1 MSADQSGDLGTDS
14 PPSPKQPPDMGDLF
28 DELEELEE
36 MVDDPDERAQVRE
49 AMQAASEA
57 QDDVVFGRVVWGFDR
72 ADLSEAVLGA
82 LLFGI
87 PMAVEGGT
95 NEAGEF
101 LAENPLLLAGTLGA
115 TVALAV
121 GIIYVADIQDVRVRD
136 PILGII
142 PRRLVGVLGTAFLMS
157 IFLLTAWGRVDW
169 GEPWIAVS
177 TSIVALLPMA
187 IGAAL
192 GDILPGS

>member
-1 MSADQSGDLGTDS
+1 
-14 PPSPKQPPDMGDLF
+14 MGDLF
-28 DELEELEE
+28 DELEELQE
-36 MVDDPDERAQVRE
+36 MVDDPEERAQVRD
-49 AMQAASEA
+49 AMDAASRA
-57 QDDVVFGRVVWGFDR
+57 QEDVVFGRVVWGFDR

-101 LAENPLLLAGTLGA
+101 LAEHPLLLATTIGA
-115 TVALAV
+115 TIALVV

-142 PRRLVGVLGTAFLMS
+142 PRRLVGVLGTAFVMS
-157 IFLLTAWGRVDW
+157 VLLLTAWGRVDW
-169 GEPWIAVS
+169 GDPMVAFS
-177 TSIVALLPMA
+177 TCVVALLPMG

>member
-1 MSADQSGDLGTDS
+1 MSGPTEEGRARE
-14 PPSPKQPPDMGDLF
+14 PSPGEERPDTGDVF

-36 MVDDPDERAQVRE
+36 LVDDPEERAQVRE
-49 AMQAASEA
+49 AMQAAREA
-57 QDDVVFGRVVWGFDR
+57 QDDVVFGRVIWGFDR

-82 LLFGI
+82 LLFGV

-101 LAENPLLLAGTLGA
+101 LAQRPLLLTGTFAA
-115 TVALAV
+115 TVAVVV

-136 PILGII
+136 RILGLV

-157 IFLLTAWGRVDW
+157 VVLLTTWGRVDW
-169 GEPWIAVS
+169 ADPIVAFS
-177 TSIVALLPMA
+177 TCIVALLPMA

>member
-1 MSADQSGDLGTDS
+1 
-14 PPSPKQPPDMGDLF
+14 MGDLF

-36 MVDDPDERAQVRE
+36 MVDDPEERAQVRE

-57 QDDVVFGRVVWGFDR
+57 QRDVVFGRVVWGFDR

-95 NEAGEF
+95 NEAGEY
-101 LAENPLLLAGTLGA
+101 LAQHPLFFAGTVFA
-115 TVALAV
+115 TVALV
-121 GIIYVADIQDVRVRD
+121 IGIIYVADIQDVRVRD
-136 PILGII
+136 PILGFV
-142 PRRLVGVLGTAFLMS
+142 PRRLVGVLGTSFVMS
-157 IFLLTAWGRVDW
+157 VFLLTAWGRIDW
-169 GEPWIAVS
+169 SEPWIALS
-177 TSIVALLPMA
+177 TCVVALLPMA

>member
-1 MSADQSGDLGTDS
+1 MSGHPGENRGGENS
-14 PPSPKQPPDMGDLF
+14 PEQDNPDMGDLF

-36 MVDDPDERAQVRE
+36 LVDDPKERAQVRE

-57 QDDVVFGRVVWGFDR
+57 QDDLVFGRVVWGFDR

-101 LAENPLLLAGTLGA
+101 LAQQPLLLAGTFGA
-115 TVALAV
+115 TVALVV

-136 PILGII
+136 PILGVV
-142 PRRLVGVLGTAFLMS
+142 PRRLAAVLGTAFVMS
-157 IFLLTAWGRVDW
+157 LLLLTAWGRVEW
-169 GEPWIAVS
+169 GEPSVAFS
-177 TSIVALLPMA
+177 TCIVALLPMA

>member
-1 MSADQSGDLGTDS
+1 
-14 PPSPKQPPDMGDLF
+14 MGDLF
-28 DELEELEE
+28 NELEELEE
-36 MVDDPDERAQVRE
+36 LVDDPDERERVRE
-49 AMQAASEA
+49 AMQTATEA

-101 LAENPLLLAGTLGA
+101 LATRPALLAGTVGA
-115 TVALAV
+115 TVAIVV
-121 GIIYVADIQDVRVRD
+121 GILYVADIQDVRVRRR
-136 PILGII
+136 ILGVV
-142 PRRLVGVLGTAFLMS
+142 PHRLAGVLATAFVMS
-157 IFLLTAWGRVDW
+157 LLLLTAWGRVDW
-169 GEPWIAVS
+169 ADPMVALS
-177 TSIVALLPMA
+177 TCLVALLPMS

>member
-1 MSADQSGDLGTDS
+1 MSGPPKKNRSKETS
-14 PPSPKQPPDMGDLF
+14 PREDNPDMGDVF
-28 DELEELEE
+28 DQLAELEKL
-36 MVDDPDERAQVRE
+36 VDDPKERAQVRE
-49 AMQAASEA
+49 AMETASEA
-57 QDDVVFGRVVWGFDR
+57 QDDVVFGRVIWGFDR

-82 LLFGI
+82 LLFGV

-101 LAENPLLLAGTLGA
+101 LSQRPLLLAGTFGA
-115 TVALAV
+115 TVALVV

-136 PILGII
+136 PFLGVV
-142 PRRLVGVLGTAFLMS
+142 PRRLAGVLGTASVMS
-157 IFLLTAWGRVDW
+157 VLLLTAWGRIDW
-169 GEPWIAVS
+169 ADPTVAFS
-177 TSIVALLPMA
+177 TCIVALLPMA

>member
-1 MSADQSGDLGTDS
+1 
-14 PPSPKQPPDMGDLF
+14 MGDLF
-28 DELEELEE
+28 DELEELEDL
-36 MVDDPDERAQVRE
+36 VDDPEERAQVRD
-49 AMQAASEA
+49 AMDAAAKA
-57 QDDVVFGRVVWGFDR
+57 QKDVVFGRVVWGFDR

-101 LAENPLLLAGTLGA
+101 LAEHPLLLAGTLGA
-115 TVALAV
+115 TVALVV
-121 GIIYVADIQDVRVRD
+121 GIIYVADIQDVRVRN
-136 PILGII
+136 PILGFI
-142 PRRLVGVLGTAFLMS
+142 PRRLVGVLGTSFVMS
-157 IFLLTAWGRVDW
+157 VLLLTAWGRVLW
-169 GEPWIAVS
+169 TEPWVAFS
-177 TSIVALLPMA
+177 TCVVALLPMS